1 MNYNTIREKGDC
13 ERPYEKCLAHGPGIL
28 TDAELL
34 AVILRTGCR
43 GKDAVTL
50 SREILKTGDRRDGLL
65 NLNRLTLQE
74 LTEIPGVG
82 RVKAIQVLCICELS
96 RRIARQRAGQKLI
109 LSEPGTIAAYY
120 MEDLRLREQECLLLV
135 MLDTRC
141 RLIADRIL
149 SVGTVNA
156 SLVSSR
162 EIYMEA
168 LRHRAVSILLLHNHP
183 SGDPTPSLEDRRVTE
198 KIQKAGRLLDIRLID
213 HIVIGDGRYVSF
225 LEEGLIDNAPDDY
238 GE

>member
-50 SREILKTGDRRDGLL
+50 AREILKTGDRRDGLL